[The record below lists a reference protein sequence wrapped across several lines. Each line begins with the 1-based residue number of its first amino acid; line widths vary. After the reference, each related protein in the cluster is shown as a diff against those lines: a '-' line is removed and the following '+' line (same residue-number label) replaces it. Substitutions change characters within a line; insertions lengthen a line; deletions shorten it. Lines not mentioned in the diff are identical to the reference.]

1 MLWGYWGSSSGEGE
15 TDGARK
21 GKGPCAV
28 VSQKMKGKTISRTH
42 APRGEASL
50 GKEVCESA
58 LVMGGKVQN
67 VGPGAGRWGKGKW
80 HQFILLTSCSVTSE
94 PSE

>member
-1 MLWGYWGSSSGEGE
+1 MRSCVSEDE
-15 TDGARK
+15 RK
-21 GKGPCAV
+21 DDL
-28 VSQKMKGKTISRTH
+28 THTRT
-42 APRGEASL
+42 RGEASL